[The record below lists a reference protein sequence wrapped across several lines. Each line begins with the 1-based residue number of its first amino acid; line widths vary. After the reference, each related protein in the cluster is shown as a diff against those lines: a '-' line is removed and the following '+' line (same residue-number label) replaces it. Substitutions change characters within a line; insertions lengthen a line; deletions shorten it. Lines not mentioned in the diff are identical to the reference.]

1 MQALKIKKDLY
12 WTGVLDPD
20 LRVFDIIMETKY
32 GTSYNSY
39 LLEGSEK
46 NALFETSKLSFF
58 GDMKE
63 YIESVESVKN
73 IDYLIMDHTEPDH
86 AGSIE
91 KLLEVNPSMT
101 IVATGTALQ
110 FLKHI
115 INTDFNSIAV
125 KEGDTL
131 SLGDKTLEFMVLPN
145 LHWPDT
151 MYTYCP
157 EMKTLFTCDSFGSH
171 YAAEGVLRSTVTDE
185 EGYAEATKYYFDCI
199 IGPFAYPYMEA
210 IALFDRLS
218 Q

>member
-91 KLLEVNPSMT
+91 KLLEANPSMT

-157 EMKTLFTCDSFGSH
+157 EMKTLFT
-171 YAAEGVLRSTVTDE
+171 
-185 EGYAEATKYYFDCI
+185 
-199 IGPFAYPYMEA
+199 
-210 IALFDRLS
+210 
-218 Q
+218 

>member
-91 KLLEVNPSMT
+91 KLLEVNPSLT

-125 KEGDTL
+125 
-131 SLGDKTLEFMVLPN
+131 
-145 LHWPDT
+145 
-151 MYTYCP
+151 
-157 EMKTLFTCDSFGSH
+157 
-171 YAAEGVLRSTVTDE
+171 R
-185 EGYAEATKYYFDCI
+185 
-199 IGPFAYPYMEA
+199 A
-210 IALFDRLS
+210 IP
-218 Q
+218 